1 MSKLA
6 PNDPQFLVVT
16 LFRNLSFSVEL
27 RDSHVKSRIWQKWGG
42 VTSEMRWQN
51 TVTSVLPAL
60 SCSVT
65 RSLWWK
71 WVAMQWATLWGGQRH
86 KEQKMGRQ
94 TLDNTQQG
102 TEALLPTTCK
112 EQNPASRHMSPLGRS
127 SSPRPALKWLQLQ
140 LIPWFS
146 PCENP
151 EPVHLTAP
159 GFLTHNNWYNKC
171 LLFEVATG

>member
-1 MSKLA
+1 MSEVGVISSVCGGALRTQSV
-6 PNDPQFLVVT
+6 PFSNSIRQCLNWLPTILSSWLFT
-16 LFRNLSFSVEL
+16 LFRNLSFGVEL
-27 RDSHVKSRIWQKWGG
+27 RDSHVKSRIWQMWGG
-42 VTSEMRWQN
+42 VISEMRWQN

-127 SSPRPALKWLQLQ
+127 SSPRPAL
-140 LIPWFS
+140 
-146 PCENP
+146 
-151 EPVHLTAP
+151 
-159 GFLTHNNWYNKC
+159 
-171 LLFEVATG
+171 TGL